1 MSYTLRWALGGP
13 DVFKIENIY
22 LKSNNS
28 NITSTAM
35 TGRSSFY
42 PIFSSPPATTLTL
55 KRCTGLGRDAI
66 ENLRSYTHIPFPPF
80 YIIEEGKKS
89 AIGVGWD
96 SGTSTTRL
104 SKINIFFQGI
114 SNVSSAYGVEYDI
127 EIIHYGEVQYIVQP
141 QAKFDTI
148 EFSLGVVEKPK
159 KSTYIEISNGERSII
174 ITRRKNGRKHVV

>member
-13 DVFKIENIY
+13 DVFKIGNIY
-22 LKSNNS
+22 LKSNDNNAWPVS
-28 NITSTAM
+28 M
-35 TGRSSFY
+35 PRRSPY
-42 PIFSSPPATTLTL
+42 LVFSSPSATTLTL

-96 SGTSTTRL
+96 GGTSTTRL

-114 SNVSSAYGVEYDI
+114 SNVSSEYGVEYDI

-174 ITRRKNGRKHVV
+174 ITRRKNGKRV